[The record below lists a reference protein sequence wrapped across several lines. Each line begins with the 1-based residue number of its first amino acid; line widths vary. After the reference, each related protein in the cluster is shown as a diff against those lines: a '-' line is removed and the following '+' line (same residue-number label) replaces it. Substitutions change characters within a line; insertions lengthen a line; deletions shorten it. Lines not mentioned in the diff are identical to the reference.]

1 MLRAALIGVG
11 IALIGLIIPV
21 VHVIT
26 GPLGPLAGGFIAGQS
41 LDPPDEMR
49 AMGVGALM
57 GVFMG
62 LLALPFGPRHLAH
75 LRRADDRARNPRSGS
90 RLRRPARLRRR
101 DDLRPC
107 ARRRRRGGRGA
118 HHELRRWRNTMRR
131 KPSSPCHRPASA
143 LHQLPKFGRRLS
155 CAIPASPAVSEKDL
169 LQDFSRASPSTQVT
183 KACAGQDL
191 RAMDRLHGHSSHG

>member
-62 LLALPFGPRHLAH
+62 LLALPF
-75 LRRADDRARNPRSGS
+75 
-90 RLRRPARLRRR
+90 
-101 DDLRPC
+101 
-107 ARRRRRGGRGA
+107 
-118 HHELRRWRNTMRR
+118 
-131 KPSSPCHRPASA
+131 A
-143 LHQLPKFGRRLS
+143 LGTWLIFDVPTVVL
-155 CAIPASPAVSEKDL
+155 AIPAAVLAYAAL
-169 LQDFSRASPSTQVT
+169 LGSVGAMIAAMRT
-183 KACAGQDL
+183 KAAQG
-191 RAMDRLHGHSSHG
+191 R